1 MPHSSDQDPRR
12 TDSGTAA
19 DDSFEAVTL
28 RTEDTAV
35 GGLLAVVEL
44 ERSDAELGDSASAAM
59 YAGPAAIDVESFEEH
74 EAEVRI
80 GLHLFAPVESD
91 DAGDA
96 AEDTDVL
103 PADAQ
108 ASLVDAAQPRVCD
121 IMTPAPTCID
131 SQATILQIVRLVHAK
146 KFRHLLITDDRNELV
161 GVVSDRDIVRCF
173 GPGEFPDDSV
183 LEKMRAADIMSTDV
197 VSVGPNTSV
206 AACIDEMLDH
216 GINCL
221 PVVVGRRPVGI
232 LTTADLLQLLRNN
245 LAK

>member
-1 MPHSSDQDPRR
+1 MPYSSDHDPRR
-12 TDSGTAA
+12 ADSDAAA
-19 DDSFEAVTL
+19 DDAFEAVTL

-44 ERSDAELGDSASAAM
+44 ERGDADLGDSASGAM
-59 YAGPAAIDVESFEEH
+59 YAGSATIDVESFEEH
-74 EAEVRI
+74 AAEVRI

-96 AEDTDVL
+96 AGL
-103 PADAQ
+103 SSDAQ
-108 ASLVDAAQPRVCD
+108 ASMVDAAQPQVRD

-131 SQATILQIVRLVHAK
+131 SQATILQIVRLVHTK
-146 KFRHLLITDDRNELV
+146 KFRHLLITDEQNELV

-197 VSVGPNTSV
+197 VSVGPNVSV

-232 LTTADLLQLLRNN
+232 LTTADLLQLLRKRLTN
-245 LAK
+245 

>member
-1 MPHSSDQDPRR
+1 MPYSSEHDPRR
-12 TDSGTAA
+12 ADSGTAA
-19 DDSFEAVTL
+19 DDSSEAVTL
-28 RTEDTAV
+28 RTEETAV

-44 ERSDAELGDSASAAM
+44 ERGDADLGVSPSAAM
-59 YAGPAAIDVESFEEH
+59 YAGSAAIDVESFEEH
-74 EAEVRI
+74 VAEVGI

-96 AEDTDVL
+96 DDWSD
-103 PADAQ
+103 DAQ
-108 ASLVDAAQPRVCD
+108 ASMVDAAQSQVRD

-146 KFRHLLITDDRNELV
+146 KFRHLLITDEQNELV

-183 LEKMRAADIMSTDV
+183 LEKMRAADVMSTDV

-206 AACIDEMLDH
+206 AVCIDEMLDH

-232 LTTADLLQLLRNN
+232 LTTADLLRLLRKKLVN
-245 LAK
+245 

>member
-1 MPHSSDQDPRR
+1 MPNSSDHDPRR
-12 TDSGTAA
+12 TDSRTPLSPY
-19 DDSFEAVTL
+19 DTFESVTL
-28 RTEDTAV
+28 RTDDTAV

-44 ERSDAELGDSASAAM
+44 ERGDASVGDPASAAE
-59 YAGPAAIDVESFEEH
+59 YPGAAAIDVESFEEH
-74 EAEVRI
+74 AAEVCI
-80 GLHLFAPVESD
+80 SLQLFAPADASD
-91 DAGDA
+91 EVDDSAGDA
-96 AEDTDVL
+96 Q
-103 PADAQ
+103 P
-108 ASLVDAAQPRVCD
+108 SPVDAAQPQVRD

-146 KFRHLLITDDRNELV
+146 KFRHLLITNERHELV

-183 LEKMRAADIMSTDV
+183 LEQMRAADIMSTDV
-197 VSVGPNTSV
+197 VSVGPNTPV

-232 LTTADLLQLLRNN
+232 LTTADLLHVLREK
-245 LAK
+245 LTG